1 MLHVEHSLPLEGRWT
16 EPRTFLEHTE
26 GVVMAVAPYRAD
38 QPFSGAREGPT
49 QATGATSAVSPHGL
63 TPRLAT
69 IRLHHIPVSEKPMVA
84 PLDGIR
90 VLEIANWLAAPAA
103 TALMADLGAEVI
115 KVEPPGGDV
124 YRGFLLR
131 SLGYDY
137 DFETN
142 YAFELDNRGKKSIT
156 VALDKPG
163 GPELVQRLAK
173 DVDIV
178 ITNLIQERRERY
190 RLTYDDIRAANP
202 RVIFVSFSGYGTDGP
217 DANRTGFDFA
227 AFWAASGIMGML
239 AEPDA
244 PPPLCR
250 GGQGDHTTALN
261 ILSATLAA
269 LRLRDLTGEG
279 PARRDHPPGLGHV
292 DHLRRLPGRPRLEE
306 RRSPHQPH
314 RAYQPHLEQL
324 PVLRRRLAPARHAR
338 AVPQLLAPLLPD
350 GEPPRLGRRVHRP
363 RRPPGENRRADVL
376 HRAHLRR
383 ARPRLLVREDGRV
396 RPHLGSRGE
405 AFRGHQQPPGP
416 AHGLVRKI
424 DHPEFGRFETVDTP
438 FKIYGSDIGARG
450 PAPTPGQHTFDLLAE
465 FGIEGEEVTD
475 LATAGVFG

>member
-1 MLHVEHSLPLEGRWT
+1 
-16 EPRTFLEHTE
+16 
-26 GVVMAVAPYRAD
+26 MAVAPYRAD

-279 PARRDHPPGLGHV
+279 QHVETTLQASGMWTISGDFQAALVSKKDAPRTSRTAPTNPIWNSYQCSDGGWLLLVMPVPFPSYWPRFCQMVNRPDWAAQYTDLSGLRAKTAE
-292 DHLRRLPGRPRLEE
+292 LTASLEPIFAE
-306 RRSPHQPH
+306 HD
-314 RAYQPHLEQL
+314 RAYWSAKMDEFGLIWA
-324 PVLRRRLAPARHAR
+324 PVAKLSE
-338 AVPQLLAPLLPD
+338 VINSPQVQHMGWFRD
-350 GEPPRLGRRVHRP
+350 D
-363 RRPPGENRRADVL
+363 RPP
-376 HRAHLRR
+376 
-383 ARPRLLVREDGRV
+383 RV
-396 RPHLGSRGE
+396 RPLRN
-405 AFRGHQQPPGP
+405 RRYPVQDLRQ
-416 AHGLVRKI
+416 R
-424 DHPEFGRFETVDTP
+424 
-438 FKIYGSDIGARG
+438 IGARG